1 MSEVS
6 VMENE
11 NAIQVFNSPEFGD
24 VRTVTIDGEPWFIAN
39 DVFRVLAISN
49 SKDALHTLDNDE
61 KSGVD
66 IIDPHGRTQ
75 NTNCISEAGLYS
87 IVLRSRKPE
96 AKAFKRW
103 ITHDVIPS
111 IRKHGLY
118 MTPSKLQET
127 LAKPE
132 NLFVIL
138 QTLADEQKKN
148 AELVEVNQKL
158 EETNLLLAL
167 GEHQWSGKAILNALI
182 RSYAKNCCCGNNGY
196 AWAYY
201 YKQLKYKHGID
212 VGIRKAKAKDQNVKK
227 IDLIRDSEM
236 NTAVKLA
243 ASICEQSGLDVP
255 YIINLVNASDI
266 YPYEAS

>member
-1 MSEVS
+1 MNEIMTISGIDCYEENGIAYLNLEAVARGLGFTEKAASGNECIRWRAIRKYLTDFGIATCCDGSSLPKYIPES
-6 VMENE
+6 VFYRLAMK
-11 NAIQVFNSPEFGD
+11 AKNS
-24 VRTVTIDGEPWFIAN
+24 VA
-39 DVFRVLAISN
+39 
-49 SKDALHTLDNDE
+49 
-61 KSGVD
+61 
-66 IIDPHGRTQ
+66 
-75 NTNCISEAGLYS
+75 EAFQ
-87 IVLRSRKPE
+87 
-96 AKAFKRW
+96 AKVAEE
-103 ITHDVIPS
+103 IIPS

-118 MTPSKLQET
+118 MTPAKLQET

-132 NLFVIL
+132 NLMVIL

-148 AELVEVNQKL
+148 AELTEANQKL

-167 GEHQWSGKAILNALI
+167 GEHQWSGKAVLNALI
-182 RSYAKNCCCGNNGY
+182 RSYAKNCCGGNNGY

-212 VGIRKAKAKDQNVKK
+212 VVIRKAKSKDQNVKK
-227 IDLIRDSEM
+227 IDLIRDNEM

>member
-1 MSEVS
+1 MSIV
-6 VMENE
+6 NE
-11 NAIQVFNSPEFGD
+11 P
-24 VRTVTIDGEPWFIAN
+24 
-39 DVFRVLAISN
+39 
-49 SKDALHTLDNDE
+49 
-61 KSGVD
+61 
-66 IIDPHGRTQ
+66 
-75 NTNCISEAGLYS
+75 GLYS
-87 IVLRSRKPE
+87 LVLGSRKPE

-103 ITHDVIPS
+103 ITHDVIPC

-118 MTPSKLQET
+118 MTPAKLQET

-148 AELVEVNQKL
+148 AELLETNQKL
-158 EETNLLLAL
+158 EETNLLLAC
-167 GEHQWSGKAILNALI
+167 GEHQWSGKALLNALV
-182 RSYAKNCCCGNNGY
+182 RSYAKNCCGGNNGY
-196 AWAYY
+196 AWTYY

-212 VGIRKAKAKDQNVKK
+212 VGIRKAKSKDRNVKK
-227 IDLIRDSEM
+227 IDLIRDNEM

>member
-11 NAIQVFNSPEFGD
+11 NAIQVFNNPEFGD
-24 VRTVTIDGEPWFIAN
+24 IRTVIIDGEPWFIAV
-39 DVFRVLAISN
+39 DVCNALGLAPN
-49 SKDALHTLDNDE
+49 ATRRLDDDE
-61 KSGVD
+61 K
-66 IIDPHGRTQ
+66 
-75 NTNCISEAGLYS
+75 NTLRSTYGISAGNPNLTVVNEPGLYS
-87 IVLRSRKPE
+87 LVLGSRKPE

-103 ITHDVIPS
+103 ITHDVIPC

-118 MTPSKLQET
+118 MTPAKLQET

-148 AELVEVNQKL
+148 AELTEANQKL
-158 EETNLLLAL
+158 EETNLLLAS
-167 GEHQWSGKAILNALI
+167 GEHQWSGKALLNALV
-182 RSYAKNCCCGNNGY
+182 RSYAKNCCGGNNGY
-196 AWAYY
+196 AWTYY

-212 VGIRKAKAKDQNVKK
+212 VSIRKAKSKDKNIKK
-227 IDLIRDSEM
+227 IDLIHDNEM

-255 YIINLVNASDI
+255 YIINLVNAGTI